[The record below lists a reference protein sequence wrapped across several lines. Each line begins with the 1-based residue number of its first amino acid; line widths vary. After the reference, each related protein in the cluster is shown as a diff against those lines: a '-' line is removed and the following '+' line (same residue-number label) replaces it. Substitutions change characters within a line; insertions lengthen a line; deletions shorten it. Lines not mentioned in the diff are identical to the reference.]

1 MKPAPFDYVR
11 AASVA
16 EAVALLGRHGADAK
30 LLAGSQSLLPAM
42 NLRLLAP
49 TLLIDIGGIAALRGI
64 ALRDG
69 TLLIGAGTRHAEL
82 LGSPL
87 IAQHA
92 KLLAMAA
99 AEIAHPAIRNR
110 GTLGGSLAHADP
122 AAELPACML
131 ALDARIV
138 TAGPAGEHAWGAAEF
153 FTGLFTT
160 RLGPEEVLVRVE
172 IDAGVSSRR
181 CAFHE
186 LSRRSGDYAM
196 IGLAATAADAALTGI
211 RLGWFAAGPVPLR
224 TRRSEAALAGSR
236 GNAAALAA
244 AEAALAE
251 DLPEHGDLNAAPATR
266 LALARV
272 LLRRAVA
279 DLTWQPT

>member
-1 MKPAPFDYVR
+1 VKPAPFDYMR

-16 EAVALLGRHGADAK
+16 EAVTLLGRHGGDAK
-30 LLAGSQSLLPAM
+30 LLAGGQSLLPAL
-42 NLRLLAP
+42 NLRLAAP
-49 TLLIDIGGIAALRGI
+49 ALLIDIGGLAALRGI

-69 TLLIGAGTRHAEL
+69 TLSIGAGTRHTEL
-82 LGSPL
+82 LDSPL
-87 IAQHA
+87 IAAHA
-92 KLLAMAA
+92 KLLALAA
-99 AEIAHPAIRNR
+99 AAIAHPAIRNR

-138 TAGPAGEHAWGAAEF
+138 AAGPAGERIWPASDF

-160 RLGPEEVLVRVE
+160 RLAPEEVLIRVE
-172 IDAGVSSRR
+172 IDAGAPGRN

-186 LSRRSGDYAM
+186 LARRAGDYAM
-196 IGLAATAADAALTGI
+196 IGLAATAADGTLTAL

-224 TRRSEAALAGSR
+224 ARRAEAALDGTR
-236 GNAAALAA
+236 GDAAALAA
-244 AEAALAE
+244 AEEALAE
-251 DLPEHGDLNAAPATR
+251 DLPQHGDLNAAAATR

-279 DLTWQPT
+279 DLTRQPR

>member
-1 MKPAPFDYVR
+1 MKPAPFDYRR

-16 EAVALLGRHGADAK
+16 EAVALLGRHGAEAK
-30 LLAGSQSLLPAM
+30 LLAGGQSLLPAL
-42 NLRLLAP
+42 NLRLAAP
-49 TLLIDIGGIAALRGI
+49 ALLIDIGGIAALRHI
-64 ALRDG
+64 ALGDG
-69 TLLIGAGTRHAEL
+69 MLSIGAGTRHADL
-82 LGSPL
+82 LDSPL

-92 KLLAMAA
+92 KLLALAA

-138 TAGPAGEHAWGAAEF
+138 AAGPAGERAWPAADF

-160 RLGPEEVLVRVE
+160 RLAPDEVLIRVE
-172 IDAGVSSRR
+172 IDAARPGRT
-181 CAFHE
+181 CTFHE
-186 LSRRSGDYAM
+186 LARRAGDYAM
-196 IGLAATAADAALTGI
+196 IGVAATAADRALTAL

-224 TRRSEAALAGSR
+224 ARRTEAALAGTH
-236 GNAAALAA
+236 GGAAALAA
-244 AEAALAE
+244 ADAALAE
-251 DLPEHGDLNAAPATR
+251 DLPQHGDLNAAAATR

-279 DLTWQPT
+279 DLTRRTP